1 MMTRIAI
8 AVLLLALT
16 GCVDKMPEGDTND
29 QLLNKSWHADAPEP
43 EESIPQ
49 FVEYMRALPS

>member
-16 GCVDKMPEGDTND
+16 GCVDKMPAGDTND

-43 EESIPQ
+43 WRPRQLFEQ
-49 FVEYMRALPS
+49 